1 MIQLE
6 GVRVEVPDF
15 ASQIRGA
22 TKVLLADINLAF
34 TESRIALIGSNGS
47 GKSTLLKLLNGLLL
61 PSAGQVTVLG
71 LDTRE
76 RGKDVRRRVG
86 YVFTDPSAQ
95 LVMSTPLDDIQLS
108 LRTLIANKD
117 ERRRRA
123 LALLAQRGLSE
134 LADQS
139 IYDLSGGERQLV
151 SLTTVLAVEPEII
164 VADEPTTLL
173 DLRNR
178 LALRKAFAELPQ
190 QLIVSTHDLELA
202 AEMDRVVWLEGG
214 RVMVDGAPDTVIPQ
228 YEEAM
233 ALV

>member
-6 GVRVEVPDF
+6 GVKVEVPDF
-15 ASQIRGA
+15 ASQVRGA
-22 TKVLLADINLAF
+22 SKELLADINLAF
-34 TESRIALIGSNGS
+34 TEQRIALIGSNGS
-47 GKSTLLKLLNGLLL
+47 GKSTLLKLLNGLIL

-71 LDTRE
+71 LDTRPH
-76 RGKDVRRRVG
+76 GKDVRRRVG

-233 ALV
+233 AVV